1 MNSMRRDRTTG
12 VSVLAWL
19 HSLSPARWSLW
30 SVARPRWIA
39 YALVSEVAA
48 AAVTVISLLGELGS
62 EHDLKWTVVLL
73 VMGVAQA
80 EMSRKIERVRRWMG
94 GQTHINVTS
103 VWGLAGVVLLQ
114 PGWAALL
121 IAALYVHLW
130 VRVWRQVSTRPA
142 HRVVASTAWIVLSC
156 WAAAVALHVTG
167 LGGLAGTPVAGI
179 RGAAVV
185 LVAALV
191 FELVNLLVVATG
203 IFLYTRQ
210 RSLTDLVGTWGD
222 NALELVTL
230 CLGGLTA
237 TALVYQPV
245 LVLMI
250 YPPLLLLHRH
260 VLIKQLEVAVST
272 DEKTGLFNNSTWHHI
287 ASRELDRAK
296 RSASSLAIFMV
307 DIDHFKKINDTYGHL
322 TGDAVLKAVA
332 ATITHAVREYDSVGR
347 FGGEEFVVL
356 LPDIAGSDV
365 TTVAE
370 RVRQAVAQLA
380 VPADDDSLATI
391 NGLSVS
397 IGTAVYP
404 ASGAVLDRLIHAADT
419 ALLHAKRVGR
429 NRVVH
434 AEAMALDV
442 PPHTNGQVESDSVP
456 RKARSGR

>member
-1 MNSMRRDRTTG
+1 VLTSEAVAIG
-12 VSVLAWL
+12 VTAASLA
-19 HSLSPARWSLW
+19 
-30 SVARPRWIA
+30 
-39 YALVSEVAA
+39 
-48 AAVTVISLLGELGS
+48 GELDS
-62 EHDLKWTVVLL
+62 RHDLKGFAILVV
-73 VMGVAQA
+73 MAIAQA

-103 VWGLAGVVLLQ
+103 VWMLAGVVLLS
-114 PGWAALL
+114 PGWAVLL
-121 IAALYVHLW
+121 AAVLYAHLW
-130 VRVWRQVSTRPA
+130 VRVWRHVSTRPA
-142 HRVVASTAWIVLSC
+142 HRVVASTAWAMLSC

-167 LGGLAGTPVAGI
+167 LGGLSDVPPTGFRGTV
-179 RGAAVV
+179 VV

-191 FELVNLLVVATG
+191 FELVNLVGTVAG
-203 IFLYTRQ
+203 IYLYTEQ
-210 RSLTDLVGTWGD
+210 RSVTDLVGTWND

-245 LVLMI
+245 LVLLI

-272 DEKTGLFNNSTWHHI
+272 DEKTGLFNNATWHHI

-296 RSASSLAIFMV
+296 RSSGTLAIFMV

-356 LPDIAGSDV
+356 LPEVAAPDV

-370 RVRQAVAQLA
+370 RVREAVAQLA

-397 IGTAVYP
+397 IGTATYP
-404 ASGAVLDRLIHAADT
+404 TAGAALDRLIHAADT
-419 ALLHAKRVGR
+419 ALLYAKRVGR
-429 NRVVH
+429 NRVAH
-434 AEAMALDV
+434 AETTPKQPAPNTTNGA
-442 PPHTNGQVESDSVP
+442 NGQVDPAAEP
-456 RKARSGR
+456 RRARSSH